1 MTRQTERQSTQGT
14 DKSRSRFVRFSG
26 LQSRMTFSY
35 VWVTFVTVL
44 VLLCLYTVLLTG
56 MINYT
61 LSQEQARSTIHFPP
75 LSTYPVQ
82 GALVMLILTVLLAPV
97 IGGLFGM
104 LTTRGVIQRIHHLVW
119 ATTQIANGSYGQ
131 RVSVSAND
139 EIGQLEQQL
148 NRMAEQLAEQIAQR
162 QKLAEQNARLA
173 ERTRITRELHDA
185 ISQDLFSLRMLT
197 DGLQTLLPADS
208 DLQSPIAAIEQT
220 TTNMIREMRAL
231 LLELRPIQLDGLG
244 LAAALEE
251 LAATYRARLEMIVM
265 TSIVSVPLAANVEH
279 TLLRVAQEALA
290 NAVRH
295 AGATEIAVSLAPQE
309 HGVVLTITD
318 NGKGFPADGSGTL
331 HGLGLHLMQE
341 RIQELHGSFVL
352 ETAPGQ
358 GTRITVCV
366 PREAGG

>member
-1 MTRQTERQSTQGT
+1 MTRQTERQSTEGT

-104 LTTRGVIQRIHHLVW
+104 LTTRGVIQRIHHLPW
-119 ATTQIANGSYGQ
+119 PTTQIANGSYGQ

-148 NRMAEQLAEQIAQR
+148 NRIAEQLADHIAQP

-265 TSIVSVPLAANVEH
+265 TSIVSVPL
-279 TLLRVAQEALA
+279 
-290 NAVRH
+290 
-295 AGATEIAVSLAPQE
+295 
-309 HGVVLTITD
+309 
-318 NGKGFPADGSGTL
+318 
-331 HGLGLHLMQE
+331 
-341 RIQELHGSFVL
+341 
-352 ETAPGQ
+352 
-358 GTRITVCV
+358 
-366 PREAGG
+366 